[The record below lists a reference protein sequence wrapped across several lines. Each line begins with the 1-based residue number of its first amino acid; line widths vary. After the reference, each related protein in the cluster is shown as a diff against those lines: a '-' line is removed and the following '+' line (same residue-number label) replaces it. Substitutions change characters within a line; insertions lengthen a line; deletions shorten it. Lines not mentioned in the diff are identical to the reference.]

1 VIQGS
6 ESTRRIH
13 LAAFV
18 TAFLSLLVFGLTI
31 GESNASSS
39 VAGPPAPSRIPAAAP
54 VTTQVPAA
62 SSKTESDAEQT
73 AAAPTNTP
81 PATETPSTGSGTGGV
96 EPVPTPPDSGVGGG
110 SDGGGDNG
118 GDGGG
123 SKPAREPAF
132 VEQDPSL
139 SGGVSP
145 DDPADGDDP
154 FVLDRLNVPNFVI
167 DNFEIPPFLL
177 PIYQAC
183 GSEYGIPWEVLASI
197 NRIETNF
204 GTNVGTSTAGA
215 YGWMQFIHSSWVEWG
230 VDANGDKLKDP
241 FNPVDAIC
249 AAGNYLQD
257 FGYAEDPYTAIF
269 AYNHADWYV
278 QDILEHAKAYSAIP
292 PEVISSLTGL
302 TEGARFPIAA
312 ESSYAGQV
320 STEAAKKNG
329 TASQDVSSSAGRTS
343 IQISAEG
350 GAPVLAVNDGV
361 IKEINPE
368 SGMVVLEDVYGN
380 QYSYA
385 GLGSVSQT
393 HPVPRHPDADEAEPS
408 SEDAPPASGGK
419 PDPSLEMGTVKATDD
434 RPAKAQDPNPQA
446 KDEGKPSD
454 DEISE
459 VLVDPDAAAQAAAD
473 QAAGAAAST
482 TDTGS
487 EEPTDVAADR
497 RAEQE
502 DLTARADASRQ
513 MLNTEDMRGRT
524 YADPLRPANHTRTTI
539 EGQSTEV
546 NSPVSSTLGGVDGK
560 PGDYVIYDGSKAGVY
575 RFKPGTVDLE
585 PLEKG
590 SRVIAGTVLGR
601 LGEGGTSSINFS
613 IKPGGEET
621 PQIDPKPFLDG
632 WRLLAETN
640 IYNAQGKDRFAKRLG
655 IGGVLLLSKSALQK
669 RVLADSNITMDECDR
684 QYIAHGVIDRRLLAA
699 LAFASERG
707 FTLLI
712 TSMYCGRE
720 VSITTS
726 GNISNHSRA
735 MAADIA
741 AINGEVVTP
750 SSQGPGSLT
759 DQLARQFLSL
769 QGIMAPD
776 EVISLMDYPQAAGF
790 AMSDH
795 GDHLHLGYSPTTGS
809 DVPGGSVE
817 STLGAE
823 QWQALTERL
832 GQIQNP
838 EVPTTPSQDALPAEK
853 SEKSGGAAPS
863 EQDK

>member
-1 VIQGS
+1 MIQGS

-31 GESNASSS
+31 GEKAASSS
-39 VAGPPAPSRIPAAAP
+39 VSGPPAPARTAVAAP
-54 VTTQVPAA
+54 ADTQVPAA
-62 SSKTESDAEQT
+62 SSKTETEAEQV
-73 AAAPTNTP
+73 AAPPSAAPPLTEAP
-81 PATETPSTGSGTGGV
+81 PADPGSGGV
-96 EPVPTPPDSGVGGG
+96 EPPATPPDSGIDGG
-110 SDGGGDNG
+110 SDGDG
-118 GDGGG
+118 GDGGATPG
-123 SKPAREPAF
+123 REPAF

-145 DDPADGDDP
+145 DGATAADGT
-154 FVLDRLNVPNFVI
+154 FKLDRVNVPNFVI
-167 DNFEIPPFLL
+167 NNFEIPPFLL

-204 GTNVGTSTAGA
+204 GTNVSTSTAGA

-241 FNPVDAIC
+241 YNPVDAIC

-257 FGYAEDPYTAIF
+257 FGYSEDPYTAIF

-278 QDILEHAKAYSAIP
+278 QDILEHAKAYSSIP

-312 ESSYAGQV
+312 ESSYEGQL
-320 STEAAKKNG
+320 STDAAKKNG
-329 TASQDVSSSAGRTS
+329 TASQDVSASAGRTS
-343 IQISAEG
+343 IEISAEG

-361 IKEINPE
+361 IKGIDPE
-368 SGMVVLEDVYGN
+368 SGTVVLEDVYGN

-393 HPVPRHPDADEAEPS
+393 HPVPRHPDSADAAPS
-408 SEDAPPASGGK
+408 SEDGAPAPGGQ
-419 PDPSLEMGTVKATDD
+419 PDASLEMGAAKATDKPTEAD
-434 RPAKAQDPNPQA
+434 ADTDPQV

-473 QAAGAAAST
+473 QAAGAAASAV
-482 TDTGS
+482 DGGS
-487 EEPTDVAADR
+487 DEPMDVANDR
-497 RAEQE
+497 RAAQE
-502 DLTARADASRQ
+502 DLTARADAEQ
-513 MLNTEDMRGRT
+513 KTLNTEDMRGRT
-524 YADPLRPANHTRTTI
+524 YADPLRPANQQRATV

-546 NSPVSSTLGGVDGK
+546 NAPVSSTLGGVDGK

-575 RFKPGTVDLE
+575 RFKPGSVNLE

-601 LGEGGTSSINFS
+601 LTEGGTSSINFS
-613 IKPGGEET
+613 VKPGGTET

-640 IYNAQGKDRFAKRLG
+640 IYNAQGKDRFAERLG
-655 IGGVLLLSKSALQK
+655 VGGVLLLSKTALQK
-669 RVLADSNITMDECDR
+669 RVLADPNISLGECDR
-684 QYIAHGVIDRRLLAA
+684 QYIAHGAIDRRLLAA

-707 FTLLI
+707 YTLLI

-735 MAADIA
+735 GAADIA
-741 AINGEVVTP
+741 AINGEVVTA
-750 SSQGPGSLT
+750 STQGPGSLT
-759 DQLARQFLSL
+759 DQLAREFLSL
-769 QGIMAPD
+769 QGIMAPN
-776 EVISLMDYPQAAGF
+776 EVITLLDYPQAAGF
-790 AMSDH
+790 AMGDH
-795 GDHLHLGYSPTTGS
+795 DDHLHLGYSPMAGS
-809 DVPGGSVE
+809 DIPGGSVE
-817 STLGAE
+817 STLGAA
-823 QWQALTERL
+823 QWTALTERL

-838 EVPTTPSQDALPAEK
+838 DVPTTPSQDALPAEK
-853 SEKSGGAAPS
+853 SDAGAPA
-863 EQDK
+863 EQSDKDK